1 MAPLRSPRIDP
12 QTLAGTGKLASL
24 RTKFVVFF
32 SLILILTC
40 STLSWYFI
48 EVRRV
53 SMTDNLNQLGTILLT
68 SVVNNG
74 QFRYGALIAEDRAT
88 LREFVESLMAVED
101 VMYVVIR
108 GADHI
113 ILAQQNKLVRESSGS
128 ITFTQE
134 RRYYPDEAIA
144 EALYGE
150 PTTAPRITRVALSKD
165 KILMPDAGTSN
176 SLWIL
181 SSLKEN

>member
-1 MAPLRSPRIDP
+1 MATVQSTRIDTSP
-12 QTLAGTGKLASL
+12 APGARKLASL

-48 EVRRV
+48 QVRRV
-53 SMTDNLNQLGTILLT
+53 SMTENLNQLGTILLT

-88 LREFVESLMAVED
+88 LREFVESLMTVED
-101 VMYVVIR
+101 VVYVVIR

-113 ILAQQNKLVRESSGS
+113 ILAQQNKLVRESSGNL
-128 ITFTQE
+128 TFSQE
-134 RRYYPDEAIA
+134 RRYYPEDAIV
-144 EALYGE
+144 EELY
-150 PTTAPRITRVALSKD
+150 R
-165 KILMPDAGTSN
+165 
-176 SLWIL
+176 
-181 SSLKEN
+181 